1 MTLGINSTVTLNNGI
16 TMPLLGLGVF
26 RSPAGEVTRSAVR
39 TALEFGYRMIDTARI
54 YCNEK
59 SVGRGI
65 KDSLV
70 ERKDIVVTTKLW
82 KTDFDD
88 PRRGLENS
96 LERLGLDYV
105 DLYLLHWP
113 FKGYCQAYLALE
125 QLQKE
130 GLCKAI
136 GVSNF
141 KIHHLQELQ
150 KAGASVIP
158 QVNQVE
164 CHPYNAEN
172 ELLNYCRQQNIVL
185 EAYSPLGGEGNSL
198 LSDPRIVSLADY
210 YKVSPAQLILRW
222 NMQRG
227 VVVIP
232 KSVRPQRI
240 LENSQLF
247 NFELTMDDM
256 DTISD
261 VNANVRRAYD
271 SDFIDQRPESTFP
284 KIIEED

>member
-1 MTLGINSTVTLNNGI
+1 MALNINSVVTLNNGI
-16 TMPLLGLGVF
+16 NMPLLGLGVF
-26 RSPAGEVTRSAVR
+26 RSPAGEITRSAVR
-39 TALEFGYRMIDTARI
+39 TALEYGYRMIDTARI

-65 KDSLV
+65 KDSSLAR
-70 ERKDIVVTTKLW
+70 EEIFVTTKLW

-88 PRRGLENS
+88 PRRGLEQS

-113 FKGYCQAYLALE
+113 FSGYSKAYLALE

-130 GLCKAI
+130 GLCKSI

-141 KIHHLQELQ
+141 KIHHLQALQ
-150 KAGASVIP
+150 EAGASTIP

-164 CHPYNAEN
+164 CHPFNAEN

-185 EAYSPLGGEGNSL
+185 EAYSPLGGEGSSL
-198 LSDPRIVSLADY
+198 IDDPRIASLASY
-210 YKVSPAQLILRW
+210 YKVTPAQMILRW

-256 DTISD
+256 DTIGD
-261 VNANVRRAYD
+261 VNSNMRRAYD
-271 SDFIDQRPESTFP
+271 SDYIDQRPASTFP